1 MKKMLSGLLLV
12 YAIPKQALKV
22 TVAKAEA
29 SSLWLFQAPLDFVL
43 FTARLSNPGLC
54 FESGLLL
61 A

>member
-29 SSLWLFQAPLDFVL
+29 SSLWPFQAPLDFVL
-43 FTARLSNPGLC
+43 LTARLSNPGLR
-54 FESGLLL
+54 F
-61 A
+61 